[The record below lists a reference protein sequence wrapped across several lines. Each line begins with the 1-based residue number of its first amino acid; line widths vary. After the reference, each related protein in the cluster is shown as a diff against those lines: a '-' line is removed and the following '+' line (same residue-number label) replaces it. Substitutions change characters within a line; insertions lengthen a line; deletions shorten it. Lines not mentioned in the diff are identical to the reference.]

1 MLNSFK
7 GKMRATMTEAEKN
20 KVGNRFSVIAY
31 VTPETYQKIE
41 LQRGDVKRSTF
52 LGKLISRTLQL
63 N

>member
-1 MLNSFK
+1 
-7 GKMRATMTEAEKN
+7 MTEAEKN